1 MKPNTIKL
9 IAYAQSARTALQY
22 QAKGKDNLS
31 VPKIWMETLA
41 DLADEAE
48 KEQKEIDT
56 P

>member
-1 MKPNTIKL
+1 MKTNTIKL

-22 QAKGKDNLS
+22 QTKDNHS
-31 VPKIWMETLA
+31 VTVPIVWMETLA

-48 KEQKEIDT
+48 KEVDT